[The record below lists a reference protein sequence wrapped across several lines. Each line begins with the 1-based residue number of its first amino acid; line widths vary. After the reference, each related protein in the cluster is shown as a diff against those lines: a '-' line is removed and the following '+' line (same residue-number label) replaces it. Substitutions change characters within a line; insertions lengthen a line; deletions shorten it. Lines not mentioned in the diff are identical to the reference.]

1 MFAHQMALEN
11 VRVAKLGA
19 TVFTRVRHLVVV
31 YARVTLQVAL
41 IAETRVALA
50 ADELLRSRMNRSVLF
65 ETLHAIER
73 TTAVAARVLLRVLA
87 RHQVEPQAVGLRE
100 LPVAARTRE
109 VLLAAV
115 NQRVLLEHV
124 QAARGERAAG
134 VEALEHLRVVV
145 HVQAV
150 STEEL
155 KTTHMRVREKTHE
168 CEVLLVLISVYTGK
182 VHNSTLDPRF
192 PLCTCSRLRADVN
205 KLIIS
210 ISTCA
215 L

>member
-1 MFAHQMALEN
+1 MALEN

-19 TVFTRVRHLVVV
+19 TVFARVRHLVVV

-124 QAARGERAAG
+124 QAARGERAAR

-150 STEEL
+150 STVEL
-155 KTTHMRVREKTHE
+155 KHVRMRVGNEHTNGR
-168 CEVLLVLISVYTGK
+168 C
-182 VHNSTLDPRF
+182 
-192 PLCTCSRLRADVN
+192 C
-205 KLIIS
+205 
-210 ISTCA
+210 
-215 L
+215 

>member
-1 MFAHQMALEN
+1 MALEN

-19 TVFTRVRHLVVV
+19 TVFARVRHLVVV

-41 IAETRVALA
+41 IAETRAALA
-50 ADELLRSRMNRSVLF
+50 ADELLRSRMNRLVVLF

-150 STEEL
+150 STVEL
-155 KTTHMRVREKTHE
+155 KHVRMRV
-168 CEVLLVLISVYTGK
+168 
-182 VHNSTLDPRF
+182 
-192 PLCTCSRLRADVN
+192 
-205 KLIIS
+205 
-210 ISTCA
+210 
-215 L
+215 